1 MPKSSTAAFDE
12 TTLTV
17 FFEEPFWVGVFERT
31 EGRKLSVCKVTFGAE
46 PTDAEIWTFVLKY
59 FDSLKFSNPVKT
71 VQKKKADNPK
81 RRSRES
87 RKQMQNIGIGTKSQ
101 QILKQQHEENKRER
115 KQKSKE
121 LRDEKKQ
128 RQFNL
133 KQQKRKEKHK
143 GH

>member
-1 MPKSSTAAFDE
+1 M
-12 TTLTV
+12 
-17 FFEEPFWVGVFERT
+17 GVFERT

-71 VQKKKADNPK
+71 VQKKKADHPK
-81 RRSRES
+81 LRSRES